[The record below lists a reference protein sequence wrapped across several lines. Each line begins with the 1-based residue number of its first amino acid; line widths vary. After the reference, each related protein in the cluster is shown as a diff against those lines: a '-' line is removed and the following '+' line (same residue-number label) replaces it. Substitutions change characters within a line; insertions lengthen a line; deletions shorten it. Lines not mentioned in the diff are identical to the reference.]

1 MHTFISVFLDVT
13 LEAEFLDVWI
23 TAMLIKQVQVL
34 STYII
39 FKYLLPKTQNSG
51 IMNE

>member
-13 LEAEFLDVWI
+13 LEAEFLDVWV

-34 STYII
+34 IVHTLYII
-39 FKYLLPKTQNSG
+39 FKYLLPKT
-51 IMNE
+51 